1 MMEPEPKELRTL
13 KVKRMFEP
21 DRISPLNLQS
31 AYEQILP
38 TKQYRIVL
46 PQRRN
51 QPLEFEREWKER
63 TSL

>member
-1 MMEPEPKELRTL
+1 MEQGKKELRRL

-21 DRISPLNLQS
+21 DRTAPINLQS

-46 PQRRN
+46 PE
-51 QPLEFEREWKER
+51 PPGEKLEILQVQKER
-63 TSL
+63 VAG